1 MRWASLPTTSQRT
14 GPPAAS
20 VARERRGVTG
30 TVAEGRAGCGESLG
44 MGSGAWVRLTLY
56 PIELTLKLV
65 WRVTLTSSQ
74 ARRRGATRGLRGT
87 PRIARAFA

>member
-1 MRWASLPTTSQRT
+1 MGG
-14 GPPAAS
+14 GP
-20 VARERRGVTG
+20 
-30 TVAEGRAGCGESLG
+30 
-44 MGSGAWVRLTLY
+44 WVRLTLY

-65 WRVTLTSSQ
+65 WRVTLTGSQ